1 MAILPNQAP
10 IQAPIQAPAAPL
22 TRISRKQLL
31 NLIRGRSTP
40 RVNEGN
46 PDRVSLADY
55 ERLKD
60 VVKRLSDEK
69 SAAYVEIDLL
79 VKDNKDLKK
88 REEDLLEH
96 QADLSIL
103 DMEGGKSTKVPP
115 FTGTDKDEYSADIWL
130 TNVARLG
137 ELNNWKDEQIL
148 NGCLLALKDVASVWR
163 ESELRLGSTSL
174 TTWARFQEAFKS
186 RFQEA
191 KSAVEQVSI
200 ISNLKQGQKEVYG
213 TILTGLIIPSI

>member
-1 MAILPNQAP
+1 MSFGGHSPKPGANPGARRSAP
-10 IQAPIQAPAAPL
+10 EDKPETTPE
-22 TRISRKQLL
+22 SDS
-31 NLIRGRSTP
+31 GGSTP
-40 RVNEGN
+40 RGNEGN
-46 PDRVSLADY
+46 PDNPRVSLADY

-115 FTGTDKDEYSADIWL
+115 FTGTDKDEYSA
-130 TNVARLG
+130 
-137 ELNNWKDEQIL
+137 
-148 NGCLLALKDVASVWR
+148 CLLY
-163 ESELRLGSTSL
+163 TS
-174 TTWARFQEAFKS
+174 
-186 RFQEA
+186 
-191 KSAVEQVSI
+191 
-200 ISNLKQGQKEVYG
+200 
-213 TILTGLIIPSI
+213 PSPRD

>member
-1 MAILPNQAP
+1 MSFGGHSPQPGHSAP
-10 IQAPIQAPAAPL
+10 EGKPEPGA
-22 TRISRKQLL
+22 TS
-31 NLIRGRSTP
+31 NSDSGGSTP
-40 RVNEGN
+40 RAWGGDN
-46 PDRVSLADY
+46 PRVSLADY
-55 ERLKD
+55 ERLKE

-79 VKDNKDLKK
+79 VNDNKDLRR

-103 DMEGGKSTKVPP
+103 DMEGNKSTKVPP

-148 NGCLLALKDVASVWR
+148 NGCLLVLKDVASV
-163 ESELRLGSTSL
+163 
-174 TTWARFQEAFKS
+174 
-186 RFQEA
+186 
-191 KSAVEQVSI
+191 
-200 ISNLKQGQKEVYG
+200 
-213 TILTGLIIPSI
+213 

>member
-1 MAILPNQAP
+1 MSSTMSFGGHSPKPGANPGANPGARRSAHEDKP
-10 IQAPIQAPAAPL
+10 ETTPE
-22 TRISRKQLL
+22 SDS
-31 NLIRGRSTP
+31 GGSTP
-40 RVNEGN
+40 RGNEGN
-46 PDRVSLADY
+46 PDNPRVFLADY

-137 ELNNWKDEQIL
+137 ELNN
-148 NGCLLALKDVASVWR
+148 CLLY
-163 ESELRLGSTSL
+163 TS
-174 TTWARFQEAFKS
+174 
-186 RFQEA
+186 
-191 KSAVEQVSI
+191 
-200 ISNLKQGQKEVYG
+200 
-213 TILTGLIIPSI
+213 PSPRD

>member
-1 MAILPNQAP
+1 MSFGGHSPKPGGSNAP
-10 IQAPIQAPAAPL
+10 EDKPEQPTPDSD
-22 TRISRKQLL
+22 T
-31 NLIRGRSTP
+31 GGSTP
-40 RVNEGN
+40 WANEGN
-46 PDRVSLADY
+46 PRISLADY

-148 NGCLLALKDVASVWR
+148 NGCLLALKDVASVW
-163 ESELRLGSTSL
+163 
-174 TTWARFQEAFKS
+174 
-186 RFQEA
+186 
-191 KSAVEQVSI
+191 
-200 ISNLKQGQKEVYG
+200 
-213 TILTGLIIPSI
+213 